1 MSKKDKNIRDN
12 RDNDPCFWY
21 DGEQGELVLQED
33 DQEYRFYLQDK
44 FSYEGQDYCILSPSE
59 DKVEELAQQEA
70 LLMKIVK
77 ENEEEILAVIEDDEE
92 FAAVSRHY
100 YLAQSGEK

>member
-1 MSKKDKNIRDN
+1 MNKKNKSSRDK
-12 RDNDPCFWY
+12 DPCFWY

-44 FSYEGQDYCILSPSE
+44 FSYEGQEYCILSPSE
-59 DKVEELAQQEA
+59 DRVEKLARQEA
-70 LLMKIVK
+70 LLMKIIR
-77 ENEEEILAVIEDDEE
+77 NDDEEILAVIEDDEE

-100 YLAQSGEK
+100 YLTQSGEK